1 MSDFSHPDPAQ
12 RPAQPP
18 NPYGTPPAG
27 PPGPVHGAPQPPPYA
42 YQPSFQPAPDARRGP
57 GGVAVAGLVVGG
69 LALLGVVVLGLV
81 LLAWWGGGFDEGDD
95 LVGTAPQV
103 TQLAYPGYQLAA
115 EVTRMLEFEGYEVS
129 GTTCP
134 VTPAVRDG
142 ELTECTATVDGDEYE
157 ADVVWSDDRGHFEL
171 YGSWTD

>member
-1 MSDFSHPDPAQ
+1 MHRASLARREPAPLGRRVSDFSHPDPAQ

-103 TQLAYPGYQLAA
+103 TQPGVPRLPGSPPRSRGCSSSRG
-115 EVTRMLEFEGYEVS
+115 TRS
-129 GTTCP
+129 
-134 VTPAVRDG
+134 PAQPAR
-142 ELTECTATVDGDEYE
+142 
-157 ADVVWSDDRGHFEL
+157 
-171 YGSWTD
+171 